1 MKQARPVG
9 PEGPGGRATGRN
21 RTAMRAEKY
30 THWRTL
36 PTSSPTQHRRM
47 HRREYCKYCTRAASR
62 TREPLDV
69 VIDECSCIDLH
80 GAHLYDVARGESIAT
95 AARPALSALSKGED
109 VDSSVRW
116 LHPSYTFRP
125 TAQIPREQ
133 VQGEQL

>member
-1 MKQARPVG
+1 MRPLKNT
-9 PEGPGGRATGRN
+9 PTGEPYPHPHLHHTGVHTDES
-21 RTAMRAEKY
+21 TASTELA
-30 THWRTL
+30 L
-36 PTSSPTQHRRM
+36 PLEHANLSM
-47 HRREYCKYCTRAASR
+47 A
-62 TREPLDV
+62 
-69 VIDECSCIDLH
+69 IDECSCIDLH

-116 LHPSYTFRP
+116 LHPLYTFRP